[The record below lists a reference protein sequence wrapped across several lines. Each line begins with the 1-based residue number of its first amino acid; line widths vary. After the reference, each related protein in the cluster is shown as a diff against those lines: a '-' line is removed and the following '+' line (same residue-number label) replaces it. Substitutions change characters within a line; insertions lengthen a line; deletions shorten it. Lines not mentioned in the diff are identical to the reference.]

1 MRRCEGVKR
10 SNLQENNGSTST
22 DECVSEIQQ
31 ASTRQRV
38 HGRDSGLWGAVLTGA
53 GPLTVEPV
61 LLPVVTIICHVKK
74 AYCGLAQPPSGTQE
88 KAGEINVS
96 NIKGGRQCETTPWSA
111 SLSLIASFFCCL
123 CSHIKRRCW
132 YFPHSRK
139 RCIRWE
145 TPGQPA
151 WIKIVSQQILA
162 G

>member
-111 SLSLIASFFCCL
+111 SLSVIASFFLLPLFTYQEEMLVFSSFQKKMHPMGNTWSACL
-123 CSHIKRRCW
+123 N
-132 YFPHSRK
+132 
-139 RCIRWE
+139 
-145 TPGQPA
+145 
-151 WIKIVSQQILA
+151 
-162 G
+162 